1 MRTFNQLPLSHWALI
16 LCGEE
21 SDTRFLVFSNFET
34 ESYYIFMRETSLLKQ
49 TFKHIKKRFLCCKQL
64 APRNQFAKPT
74 LSLVESFTGHYITD
88 QKSSLPSIF
97 NSNLQLPHACMEM
110 EGKLPII
117 SNSKEKCYQL
127 IFFIDHYLFK
137 NLCCDWFSFFANLKE
152 WEVLLAITFSAHLWI
167 SDICSQKLRVLQD
180 GELRF
185 RNYTE
190 LSYLKVSSGVLHNRA
205 SF

>member
-1 MRTFNQLPLSHWALI
+1 MR
-16 LCGEE
+16 G
-21 SDTRFLVFSNFET
+21 
-34 ESYYIFMRETSLLKQ
+34 TSLLKQ
-49 TFKHIKKRFLCCKQL
+49 TFKHIKKRFLCCKLL
-64 APRNQFAKPT
+64 APRNQFAKRT
-74 LSLVESFTGHYITD
+74 LSLVESFTGHYVTD

-137 NLCCDWFSFFANLKE
+137 NLCCDSFSFFANLKE
-152 WEVLLAITFSAHLWI
+152 WEVLLVITFSAHLWI
-167 SDICSQKLRVLQD
+167 SEICSQKLRVLQD

-185 RNYTE
+185 RSYTV